1 MTKMWQMN
9 PSNKLRV
16 FGILPG
22 LLFPSG
28 KQTKADFHRV
38 KDDTILGQNPSP
50 QDIADVILLVAHTRS
65 MPGQNLVI
73 DGGESLILRARD
85 IAYE

>member
-1 MTKMWQMN
+1 M
-9 PSNKLRV
+9 RV

-28 KQTKADFHRV
+28 KQTRRDFERV
-38 KDDTILGQNPSP
+38 KNNTMLGRNPRP
-50 QDIADVILLVAHTRS
+50 EEIADAVLLVARSAS

-73 DGGESLILRARD
+73 DGGESLVRRLRD